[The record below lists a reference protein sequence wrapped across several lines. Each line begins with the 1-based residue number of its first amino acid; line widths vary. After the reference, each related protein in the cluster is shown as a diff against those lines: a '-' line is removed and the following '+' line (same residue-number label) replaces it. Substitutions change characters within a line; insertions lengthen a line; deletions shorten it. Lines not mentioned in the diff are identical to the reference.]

1 MWDGISSLNW
11 RNLGRFIYSSVNNLT
26 LNQNNCRILTP
37 SDKMKILNLEHEWLQ
52 NLWDAIINEE
62 MEYTKEENAWKII
75 KKFPRMFI
83 TSAYKWE
90 GQCAESIWKE
100 IFDTYEM
107 LISFYDI
114 DNERNYQWIIDFLEI
129 ICTKDAL
136 ELMKKHLEHFGDL
149 KFYNFLKIHTDS
161 YKNSIFYPSNWN
173 EDLYRSNSWF
183 RILFDIVIT
192 KVGNPQDV
200 TQREIQRVV
209 KSIKEKFEPPAENL
223 PKSQK
228 SEIILLP
235 DFEDIEDDLMH
246 LNLDL

>member
-37 SDKMKILNLEHEWLQ
+37 SDKIKILNLEHEWLQ
-52 NLWDAIINEE
+52 NLWDEVINEE
-62 MEYTKEENAWKII
+62 MENTKEENAWKII

-100 IFDTYEM
+100 IFDTYEI
-107 LISFYDI
+107 LISFYNI
-114 DNERNYQWIIDFLEI
+114 DNERKYQWLIDFLKI

-136 ELMKKHLEHFGDL
+136 ELMKKHLKPFEYLG
-149 KFYNFLKIHTDS
+149 FYSLLLNDTDS
-161 YKNSIFYPSNWN
+161 NKNSILYSFDRNRT
-173 EDLYRSNSWF
+173 LYRSNSWF

-200 TQREIQRVV
+200 TQREIQRVL
-209 KSIKEKFEPPAENL
+209 KSIKDKFEPPAIENL
-223 PKSQK
+223 
-228 SEIILLP
+228 
-235 DFEDIEDDLMH
+235 
-246 LNLDL
+246 